1 MGSSFIMSIL
11 KNNKIYLIAL
21 INTVFLAATT
31 NASATPSDID
41 LKDWELA
48 WSDEFNY
55 PNKQL
60 DDNWISQNGPTE
72 NPWVLSS
79 RWRENAV
86 VKDGVLNLLAK
97 KESRGGQEWTT
108 GNIWSKRQFHY
119 GYFEARYKIAGA
131 YGTNN
136 SFWFW
141 PKNGVPDGE
150 KACEIDVNEG
160 HYPNIINTNIHNW
173 TDKYTLPNGRVAH
186 SDNQLHHTLE
196 GQPDH
201 TIKLDSPIKTNKIRL
216 RSQNPAS
223 IHISEFRVFAPSDN
237 GYPDAFDEKA
247 IQAHTNHALDSGVT
261 LSTNG
266 IFNRLPSEE
275 KFAIDNRP
283 DTRWVSEK
291 HGNKFL
297 ELTWSAPV
305 DIGAIQFING
315 WLQEYGVSEGSYRNL
330 ISDYSLEYHNGET
343 WVEVASYDAASVADY
358 SEKFHTYGLE
368 WDQDYFKFYLDGKL
382 FYQMRNDV
390 CFSETTMLFSLAILK
405 AAIAG
410 QVNDSID
417 GTSMA
422 IDWVRYYTP
431 KSQ

>member
-1 MGSSFIMSIL
+1 MTIHKLSLITSLFLMSSPL
-11 KNNKIYLIAL
+11 KAEPKEKIDF
-21 INTVFLAATT
+21 NQ
-31 NASATPSDID
+31 
-41 LKDWELA
+41 WQLA

-55 PNKQL
+55 SNVQL
-60 DDNWISQNGPTE
+60 DENWISQNGPTE

-86 VKDGVLNLLAK
+86 VKDGVLHLLAK
-97 KESRGGQEWTT
+97 KENRGGQAWTT
-108 GNIWSKRQFHY
+108 GNVWSKRQFHY
-119 GYFEARYKIAGA
+119 GYFEARYKIAAA

-141 PKNGVPDGE
+141 PKKGVPEGE

-186 SDNQLHHTLE
+186 SDNQLHHTLA

-201 TIKLDSPIKTNKIRL
+201 TITLDKSVKTKKIRL

-223 IHISEFRVFAPSDN
+223 IHISEFRVFAPSNN
-237 GYPDAFDEKA
+237 GYPDAFNEEQQKA
-247 IQAHTNHALDSGVT
+247 YYNHALAENT
-261 LSTNG
+261 ILKTNG

-275 KFAIDNRP
+275 KFAIDGRA

-291 HGNKFL
+291 HGDKFL
-297 ELTWSAPV
+297 ELSWSSPV
-305 DIGAIQFING
+305 EVGAIQFING
-315 WLQEYGVSEGSYRNL
+315 WLQEYGVDKGDYRNL
-330 ISDYSLEYHNGET
+330 ISDYVIEYYNGKN
-343 WVEVASYDAASVADY
+343 WVEINSYSATKVADY
-358 SEKFHTYGLE
+358 SQEYQTYGLE
-368 WDQDYFKFYLDGKL
+368 WDQDYFKFYLNGEL
-382 FYQMRNDV
+382 YYQMRNDV

-410 QVNDSID
+410 PVTDDID

-422 IDWVRYYTP
+422 IDWVRYYTRKP
-431 KSQ
+431 